1 MSLNKFFP
9 KWSVTM
15 AKAKKVIGH
24 VSKRKEIKIEL
35 IPVYISES
43 EFQEKKKDIQNL
55 IARMV
60 VSTQKRGRPSNDQEE
75 DFEYAA

>member
-1 MSLNKFFP
+1 MSLNKFIQ

-15 AKAKKVIGH
+15 AKAKKTIEH
-24 VSKRKEIKIEL
+24 LNKRKEIKIEL
-35 IPVYISES
+35 IPVYVSEI
-43 EFQEKKKDIQNL
+43 EFQEKKKEIQNL

-60 VSTQKRGRPSNDQEE
+60 VSTQKRGRPSKDQEE

>member
-1 MSLNKFFP
+1 MSLNKFIQ

-15 AKAKKVIGH
+15 AKTKKAIEYL
-24 VSKRKEIKIEL
+24 SKRKEIKIEL
-35 IPVYISES
+35 IPVYISEI
-43 EFQEKKKDIQNL
+43 EFQEKKKEIQNL

-60 VSTQKRGRPSNDQEE
+60 VSTQKRGRPSKDQEE